1 MGALPWKKPW
11 RLLAGKDKGKVM
23 VPKRIIPCLDFKGGR
38 VVKGV
43 EFTALKDAGDPVKLA
58 CFYDRAGA
66 DELVLLNIASSGDGT
81 ESLERLI
88 GKITRKVTIPLIAGG
103 GIGNLDQM
111 KTLLQAGADKVS
123 IGSAAVANPEFITEA
138 SLRFGSRSLVIAID
152 AGYNKAMAGWE
163 VFIHGGK
170 TPTGCNVLDWA
181 REIEQRGG
189 GEILLTAI
197 DRDGRRDGY
206 DLELTMAVA
215 AAVQIPVIASGG
227 AGTAEDFWQVLTRG
241 RAAAALAASI
251 FHYQVLTIK
260 EVKNFLARRGVE
272 VNLNWEI

>member
-1 MGALPWKKPW
+1 M
-11 RLLAGKDKGKVM
+11 
-23 VPKRIIPCLDFKGGR
+23 
-38 VVKGV
+38 VKGV

-88 GKITRKVTIPLIAGG
+88 GKITRKVTIPLLAGG

-163 VFIHGGK
+163 VFIHGTHRVGRLRL
-170 TPTGCNVLDWA
+170 G
-181 REIEQRGG
+181 RIEQRG
-189 GEILLTAI
+189 
-197 DRDGRRDGY
+197 RRDFADRYRPMAGGR
-206 DLELTMAVA
+206 LRFKVNMAVA
-215 AAVQIPVIASGG
+215 AAVQIPAIASK
-227 AGTAEDFWQVLTRG
+227 GTAEDFG
-241 RAAAALAASI
+241 RFDQGRAALAASI
-251 FHYQVLTIK
+251 FITR
-260 EVKNFLARRGVE
+260 FL
-272 VNLNWEI
+272 L